1 MFRSLGA
8 FAGASR
14 GCFADCQSPSGLGRL
29 RRAWS
34 EARGV
39 SCRSG
44 FGWPLVPDAARSRAC
59 RVSIRVHSLSP
70 PERPA
75 RALGP
80 KRPPVCQTT
89 KSGKCSGNRS
99 SAEGKAAYYRQREH
113 TSLAARLK
121 ILSGILGAAQ
131 SVETERTRKIEHMCQ
146 TLSVTLN
153 RGQLVLRLRPDNV
166 VAEAVLRVE
175 QSALRIS
182 DCCLAARRPT
192 D

>member
-1 MFRSLGA
+1 LTRLSSADAGFPTDFPLVLPDAQRS
-8 FAGASR
+8 
-14 GCFADCQSPSGLGRL
+14 DLGRV
-29 RRAWS
+29 
-34 EARGV
+34 G
-39 SCRSG
+39 G
-44 FGWPLVPDAARSRAC
+44 G
-59 RVSIRVHSLSP
+59 I
-70 PERPA
+70 
-75 RALGP
+75 
-80 KRPPVCQTT
+80 
-89 KSGKCSGNRS
+89 
-99 SAEGKAAYYRQREH
+99 AAYYRQREH

-146 TLSVTLN
+146 TLSVALH